1 MRVLSAEDVEAAL
14 PMDAAIAGMRR
25 AFAALAS
32 GGVEAP
38 GVAGLPPGRGRR
50 PGVSTVP
57 VRVRTAGDEMLGVR
71 IETPRP
77 GTPGPG
83 RPAGQTAVLL
93 LDPATGHPEALLEG
107 EALGAIRTGATSA
120 VATDLLARRSSRT
133 LAVLGT
139 GVQART
145 QVLGV
150 CRVRPIET
158 VRVYGRDPDSVRR
171 FAAGVTGLVQSPVE
185 VVVEKTPGAAVG
197 RADVVCTATSS
208 STPVFADRELRA
220 GVHINGVGSVSPSM
234 AEIPHRTIARALLV
248 VDDRGSA
255 LAAAGDVIQAIEQGA
270 ITADHIHG
278 ALGELLLGRIGGR
291 SSPDQ
296 VTVFKSV
303 GLAMQDVVAASLAYQ
318 RAASRG
324 IGREVRWR

>member
-1 MRVLSAEDVEAAL
+1 MRVLSAEDVEGAL

-38 GVAGLPPGRGRR
+38 GVVGLPPGRGRR

>member
-38 GVAGLPPGRGRR
+38 GVVGLPPGRGRR